1 MTLEQT
7 PVLPVRN
14 YEDVDIIQG
23 GMGVGVSDYELARAV
38 AAEGA
43 MGVVSGTVIGPV
55 LARRLQNGDPDGSM
69 RLALAAFPDQAIA
82 ESIIETYYL
91 EGGRAPDQPY
101 KKVPMFG
108 SVDEQDAVKL
118 NMAGGFVE
126 VWLAKYIA
134 AIRSEAPGP
143 IGINL
148 MKKLERPTL
157 SALYGAELAEV
168 DTVLVGAGIPY
179 DIPKYLSALAIGEP
193 VTMRLDVTKAEQRHE
208 MTFDPSDYPLL
219 ANTRLKKPAFLAI
232 VASNTLV
239 KALSQH
245 DNPPDG
251 FVIEGPVAGGHNAL
265 PRNKVE
271 YGERDQVNLEAVA
284 EFGRPFWLAG
294 GYDSPEKLK
303 EAQDRGAN
311 GIQVGTAFLMSR
323 DSALDTEV
331 RERIID
337 LVIGDGIEVV
347 TDMKASPTGL
357 PFKVAQLPGTLS
369 DAKVYQERN
378 RICDLGFLREAY
390 VVIGED
396 GNAVVGKDGKEVI
409 DYRCAAEPVAN
420 YVKKGGK
427 LEDTLGRLCLC
438 NGLMATIGLGQTR
451 RGRPEPAVI
460 TAGDILSEVTQ
471 RLVGIYGR
479 SFSAGEVVRYL
490 RSSNSD

>member
-1 MTLEQT
+1 
-7 PVLPVRN
+7 
-14 YEDVDIIQG
+14 
-23 GMGVGVSDYELARAV
+23 
-38 AAEGA
+38 
-43 MGVVSGTVIGPV
+43 
-55 LARRLQNGDPDGSM
+55 
-69 RLALAAFPDQAIA
+69 
-82 ESIIETYYL
+82 
-91 EGGRAPDQPY
+91 
-101 KKVPMFG
+101 
-108 SVDEQDAVKL
+108 
-118 NMAGGFVE
+118 
-126 VWLAKYIA
+126 
-134 AIRSEAPGP
+134 
-143 IGINL
+143 
-148 MKKLERPTL
+148 
-157 SALYGAELAEV
+157 
-168 DTVLVGAGIPY
+168 
-179 DIPKYLSALAIGEP
+179 
-193 VTMRLDVTKAEQRHE
+193 
-208 MTFDPSDYPLL
+208 
-219 ANTRLKKPAFLAI
+219 
-232 VASNTLV
+232 
-239 KALSQH
+239 
-245 DNPPDG
+245 
-251 FVIEGPVAGGHNAL
+251 
-265 PRNKVE
+265 
-271 YGERDQVNLEAVA
+271 
-284 EFGRPFWLAG
+284 
-294 GYDSPEKLK
+294 
-303 EAQDRGAN
+303 
-311 GIQVGTAFLMSR
+311 
-323 DSALDTEV
+323 LDTEV

-471 RLVGIYGR
+471 RLVDIYGR